1 MLLELEGLGGPIAF
15 AGCDHMARDLARL
28 LRGWRLRECDDSAK
42 ATPLIT
48 VEKTAGSYYLSSPW
62 RAKPIRHGD
71 PVDTVCSV
79 IVDLIKGYIANDPD
93 LLCLHCAAAEFAGRL
108 VVFPSHYKAG
118 KSLLSVSLAAAG
130 VRLFADDVL
139 PIGGNG
145 NRGVAPGILPRLRLP
160 LPDNSGAALRD
171 YVGRRGDLR
180 NRRFLYVDV
189 GGRGLA
195 PLGEQAPIGGF
206 VLLRRQAGVNA
217 SLEPVAKSEML
228 KRVILRNFGHD
239 LGSFELV
246 ERLHDVVGAAR
257 CCRLLYDHP
266 GQAVDLLKRAF
277 DHWDAAPP
285 PARTATSV
293 TRDAPR
299 RRGRLTRTPGITERL
314 VDDEMFLIDGKGKT
328 IYHLNATSAAL
339 WRLMAEPATMKGI
352 VRTLRQAFPDIPEEK
367 ITRDVRSLLAD
378 LKSRGL
384 VQEASL
390 RDQS

>member
-15 AGCDHMARDLARL
+15 IGCDEMARDLACL
-28 LRGWRLRECDDSAK
+28 LRGWRLRQCDDSPK

-48 VEKTAGSYYLSSPW
+48 VEKTARSYHLSSPW
-62 RAKPIRHGD
+62 RAKPTRYGD
-71 PVDTVCSV
+71 RLDTVCSV

-139 PIGGNG
+139 PIDGNG

-160 LPDNSGAALRD
+160 LPDNSDAAFRD
-171 YVGRRGDLR
+171 YVGRHGDLG

-189 GGRGLA
+189 GDQGLA

-206 VLLRRQAGVNA
+206 VLLRREAGVSA

-228 KRVILRNFGHD
+228 KRVILRNFGREQ
-239 LGSFELV
+239 GSFELV
-246 ERLHDVVGAAR
+246 DRLHDVVGAAR

-266 GQAVDLLKRAF
+266 SEAVALLKRAF
-277 DHWDAAPP
+277 DHWDSAPP
-285 PARTATSV
+285 AARTVTSV
-293 TRDAPR
+293 TRAAPR
-299 RRGRLTRTPGITERL
+299 RRGQLTRTAGITERL
-314 VDDEMFLIDGKGKT
+314 VDDEMFLIDRSGEA

-339 WRLMAEPATMKGI
+339 WRLMAEPATLKGI
-352 VRTLRQAFPDIPEEK
+352 VRTLRRAFPDIPAEK
-367 ITRDVRSLLAD
+367 ITRDVQSLLAD

-384 VQEASL
+384 IQEESL
-390 RDQS
+390 RAQS